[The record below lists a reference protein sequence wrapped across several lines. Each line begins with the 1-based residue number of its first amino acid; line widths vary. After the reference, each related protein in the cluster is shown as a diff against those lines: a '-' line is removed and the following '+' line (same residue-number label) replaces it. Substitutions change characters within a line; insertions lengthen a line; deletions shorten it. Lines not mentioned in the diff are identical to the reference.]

1 MRKRRKNDESI
12 GGTVPLEFCQRTFV
26 RRDFGGTVIRIV
38 EIYAVGRRDC
48 SAVFPVFREKVL
60 SLALPAPSTR
70 GLPGRH
76 FRRCPSREE
85 NLL

>member
-60 SLALPAPSTR
+60 SLALFHGAQACAFNQ
-70 GLPGRH
+70 GLAGEA
-76 FRRCPSREE
+76 FSA
-85 NLL
+85 LS